1 LLRCHLLH
9 HYLIVEIV
17 VLAYLVYLVVLLPS
31 EVRLLLVHQEQ
42 RGQAAQLKFV
52 RQQEELVALEQRHL
66 ELRLLLQRPFDGL

>member
-1 LLRCHLLH
+1 VALLLF
-9 HYLIVEIV
+9 
-17 VLAYLVYLVVLLPS
+17 